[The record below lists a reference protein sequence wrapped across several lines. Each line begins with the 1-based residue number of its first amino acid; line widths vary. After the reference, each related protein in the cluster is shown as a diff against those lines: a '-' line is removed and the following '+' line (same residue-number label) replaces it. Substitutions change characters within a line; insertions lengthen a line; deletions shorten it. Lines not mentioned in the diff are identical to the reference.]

1 MSMKSQRLAPLS
13 GIAFVVL
20 IIAGFVFVSGNTPDL
35 KDSATKVVDFYTT
48 HKNRE
53 LAAVVVVSV
62 AVLFLGI
69 FVSCLYNRL
78 KEADG
83 AGIWPTLALVGG
95 IAAVAG
101 FFGIAGVH
109 IALVD
114 GADKHIDPSAMVA
127 MNAIDNDNFPA
138 FALPIGLMLLGSAGA
153 ILSGG
158 GFPKWLGWVALVAGI
173 VSFTPVGFIGALLG
187 LLWVIATSIFMSR
200 AATA

>member
-1 MSMKSQRLAPLS
+1 MKSQRLAPLS

-20 IIAGFVFVSGNTPDL
+20 IIAGFAFVSGNTPDL

-83 AGIWPTLALVGG
+83 AGIWPTVALVGG

-187 LLWVIATSIFMSR
+187 LLWVIATSIIMSR

>member
-20 IIAGFVFVSGNTPDL
+20 IIAGFAFVSGNTPDL

-83 AGIWPTLALVGG
+83 AGIWPTVALVGG

-138 FALPIGLMLLGSAGA
+138 FAFPIGLMLLGSAGA

-187 LLWVIATSIFMSR
+187 LLWVIATSIIMSR

>member
-83 AGIWPTLALVGG
+83 AGIWPTVALVGG

-187 LLWVIATSIFMSR
+187 LLWVIATSIIMSR

>member
-1 MSMKSQRLAPLS
+1 MKSQRLAPLS

-20 IIAGFVFVSGNTPDL
+20 IIAGFAVVSGSTPEL
-35 KDSATKVVDFYTT
+35 KDSATKVVDYYTT

-53 LAAVVVVSV
+53 LAAAVVVSV

-69 FVSCLYNRL
+69 FVSCLYTRL
-78 KEADG
+78 RETDAT
-83 AGIWPTLALVGG
+83 GIWPTVALVGG

-101 FFGIAGVH
+101 FFGIIGVH
-109 IALVD
+109 VALID

-127 MNAIDNDNFPA
+127 INAIDNDNFPA
-138 FALPIGLMLLGSAGA
+138 FALPIGLMLLGSGGA
-153 ILSGG
+153 ILGGG

-173 VSFTPVGFIGALLG
+173 ISFTPVGFFGALLG
-187 LLWVIATSIFMSR
+187 ILWVIAVSITMSR